1 MLQEIPKGNTV
12 PVLFLSGQ
20 VEEFHNAKEMMPN
33 AIDLV
38 SKPIKIKE
46 LIKYVDD
53 YFKKQSVS
61 RHPIFTGDLGT
72 IDIWQLLKNIESN
85 GVNGTIEIQRK
96 DGKNVEFTL
105 NKGMLDEVH
114 LLNEDGDDPISY
126 LIDSKDGTLTVY
138 QELATIAKPSQ
149 KAKLKTQSIS
159 EVDEFTIPHADV
171 NPYEELL
178 NFLTELM
185 TKMINKIGRQDTLKT
200 FIKVVHKNTK
210 DFIDLRFLN
219 VNYKGQVTWEG
230 DKEIL
235 HSLDFVN
242 IISKLVLDL
251 IIEVGL
257 VAGDMFILQDFFPEK
272 NPQLEEI
279 NFYDIYDQN
288 LS

>member
-1 MLQEIPKGNTV
+1 MIGKVHSVLILDDELYVRQMIQTALDKRGYMVINFANGYDALKYCENNTPDLVILDIGMPGMDGITFYQMLQEIPKGNTV

-126 LIDSKDGTLTVY
+126 LIAVSYTHL
-138 QELATIAKPSQ
+138 
-149 KAKLKTQSIS
+149 
-159 EVDEFTIPHADV
+159 
-171 NPYEELL
+171 
-178 NFLTELM
+178 
-185 TKMINKIGRQDTLKT
+185 
-200 FIKVVHKNTK
+200 
-210 DFIDLRFLN
+210 
-219 VNYKGQVTWEG
+219 
-230 DKEIL
+230 
-235 HSLDFVN
+235 
-242 IISKLVLDL
+242 
-251 IIEVGL
+251 
-257 VAGDMFILQDFFPEK
+257 
-272 NPQLEEI
+272 
-279 NFYDIYDQN
+279 
-288 LS
+288 